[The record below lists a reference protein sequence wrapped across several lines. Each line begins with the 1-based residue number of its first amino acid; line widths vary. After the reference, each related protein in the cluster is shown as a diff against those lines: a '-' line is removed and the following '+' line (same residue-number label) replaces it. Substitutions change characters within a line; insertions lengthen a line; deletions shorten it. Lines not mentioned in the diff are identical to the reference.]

1 MSDALYTRLQAL
13 LGPGGVERDAKGLPR
28 AVPESDDALA
38 MVCALASE
46 EGWKLRLE
54 GAGTWLPADAPADL
68 SLSTRSLNRLI
79 ALNPADLVA
88 TVQPGMPIEALQS
101 DLFARACGSPWILP
115 GDPSAPS
122 DPSSRP
128 EPPDR
133 CGMDS
138 ARCEIMC
145 WVVPRLPET
154 DAWSAREDGS

>member
-101 DLFARACGSPWILP
+101 ELFAKGVCAITGC
-115 GDPSAPS
+115 SAPKC
-122 DPSSRP
+122 SR
-128 EPPDR
+128 R
-133 CGMDS
+133 
-138 ARCEIMC
+138 
-145 WVVPRLPET
+145 
-154 DAWSAREDGS
+154 